1 MAEWFTQLSDKQ
13 SYLILCLGSIWA
25 SGGTG
30 IRKGLKIP
38 RREDWGFDSP
48 LAHHFERRTIM
59 TRYVIFAAEQM
70 YGGLHGMNSTFVI
83 EAESEHEVEFA
94 AEQASLDII
103 DSYECIREI
112 IFDDIDIDDDELR
125 QDACYE
131 DVMYEW
137 ALIDEELAGNYSTK
151 ELDSMAY
158 DMGYEEFVE
167 AYCSYTC

>member
-1 MAEWFTQLSDKQ
+1 MA
-13 SYLILCLGSIWA
+13 
-25 SGGTG
+25 
-30 IRKGLKIP
+30 
-38 RREDWGFDSP
+38 
-48 LAHHFERRTIM
+48 
-59 TRYVIFAAEQM
+59 RYVIFAAEQM
-70 YGGLHGMNSTFVI
+70 YGGFYGMNSTFVI
-83 EAESEHEVEFA
+83 EAESDSEVEFA

-103 DSYECIREI
+103 DSYECIQEI

-131 DVMYEW
+131 VVMYEW

-167 AYCSYTC
+167 AYCSHTC